1 MNYYL
6 NKNDVIEIINML
18 KTIKNLTIVY
28 TTDNL
33 EETVN
38 SDYLYILS
46 SGEIILEGAPLKVL
60 EKDNILN
67 KLGLDLPFMIDLSVK
82 LKDYDLI
89 DSIEQDMDR
98 MVDILW
104 K

>member
-1 MNYYL
+1 
-6 NKNDVIEIINML
+6 ML